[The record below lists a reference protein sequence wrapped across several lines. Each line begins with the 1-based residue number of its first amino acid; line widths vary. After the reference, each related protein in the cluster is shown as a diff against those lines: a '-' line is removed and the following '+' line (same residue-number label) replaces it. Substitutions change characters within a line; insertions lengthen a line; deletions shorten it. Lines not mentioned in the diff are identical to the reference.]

1 MTAQGD
7 ASATAW
13 RSPAEAAA
21 ELSRLSAEFPAFH
34 IAMETTVGHRVRFVA
49 RNRGADVHPRT
60 VITPDVT
67 ELRDALTT
75 ASDPPA
81 PLRNDRDQI
90 TLAPL
95 REHHLCHS
103 REHREADRPAE
114 VIVTFGT
121 LADPGSDAFSADA
134 LWPDCWGVAYPMCR
148 PCWELTHA
156 VALSRRP
163 ALTVREIQKNL
174 SRTVQH

>member
-7 ASATAW
+7 APATAW
-13 RSPAEAAA
+13 RSPAEAASQ
-21 ELSRLSAEFPAFH
+21 LSRLSAEFPAFH
-34 IAMETTVGHRVRFVA
+34 IVMETTVGHRVRFVA
-49 RNRGADVHPRT
+49 RSRDADVHPRT

-75 ASDPPA
+75 APAPPA
-81 PLRNDRDQI
+81 PPIDDRDQI
-90 TLAPL
+90 TLTPP

-103 REHREADRPAE
+103 SEHREADRPAE

-134 LWPDCWGVAYPMCR
+134 LWPDCWGVAYPMCQ
-148 PCWELTHA
+148 PCWELTHT
-156 VALSRRP
+156 VALARRP